1 MLRKQT
7 AFKQGGMLPSFPLG
21 KRLDFFFD
29 ASSIH
34 QPNMKNLR
42 SLPLRRCLIGLLL
55 LPLTAF
61 AQIGE
66 YLKKPDA
73 WYASK
78 EALSIAQNV
87 ISYQSDLG
95 GWPKNTV
102 KPTQPYRGAR
112 KDLRP
117 TFDNGA
123 TMDEMRLLAR
133 IHQAT
138 RDRDCATAF
147 QRGLHYIL
155 KAQYPNGGWPQSF
168 PLSTQYHRHITFN
181 DGSMVRVMMFVR
193 EVSTDRLYS
202 FVSLRD
208 RDQAARAWEKGLDC
222 ILRCQIRL
230 KGQLTVWCAQHDEIT
245 LAPRK
250 ARSYELPSLSGSES
264 VGITRLLMSIE
275 KPSPEV
281 ARAVDAAIAW
291 FERAAIR
298 GIRIQRIDDPKA
310 PRGRDHIIVRDPK
323 ARPLWA
329 RFYDLEDQ
337 QPMFCDRDGI
347 PKRNFSDLG
356 YERRNGYAWYG
367 NWAQNLVEKEYPR
380 WKKTHARIRR

>member
-1 MLRKQT
+1 MIPAWQLCPDCLSSSLHGDPHAQT
-7 AFKQGGMLPSFPLG
+7 HMNTH
-21 KRLDFFFD
+21 
-29 ASSIH
+29 ASTS
-34 QPNMKNLR
+34 LR
-42 SLPLRRCLIGLLL
+42 SLLIGLSL
-55 LPLTAF
+55 LPITAF
-61 AQIGE
+61 AQIGD
-66 YLKKPDA
+66 YLKKPSA
-73 WYASK
+73 WYSSK
-78 EALSIAQNV
+78 EARTIARNV

-102 KPTQPYRGAR
+102 KPTVEFRGHR

-202 FVSLRD
+202 FVDARD
-208 RDQAARAWEKGLDC
+208 RDRAEQAFAKGLDC

-230 KGQLTVWCAQHDEIT
+230 NGQLTVWCAQHDEIT
-245 LAPRK
+245 LEPRK
-250 ARSYELPSLSGSES
+250 ARSYELASLSGSES

-275 KPSPEV
+275 KPTPEV
-281 ARAVDAAIAW
+281 ARAVDAAVAW
-291 FERAAIR
+291 FERSAIR
-298 GIRIQRIDDPKA
+298 GIRIETIQDPKA
-310 PRGRDHIIVRDPK
+310 RGGKDRIVKRDPK

-329 RFYDLEDQ
+329 RFYDLKNQ
-337 QPMFCDRDGI
+337 RPMFCDRDGI
-347 PKRNFSDLG
+347 PKANFADIG
-356 YERRNGYAWYG
+356 HERRNGYSWYG
-367 NWAQNLVEKEYPR
+367 NWAQSLIEKEYPR
-380 WKKTHARIRR
+380 WKKTHARVRR

>member
-1 MLRKQT
+1 MIPAWQY
-7 AFKQGGMLPSFPLG
+7 LPDDLSSSVHGDPPA
-21 KRLDFFFD
+21 RTHMNAH
-29 ASSIH
+29 ASTS
-34 QPNMKNLR
+34 
-42 SLPLRRCLIGLLL
+42 LRRWLISFSL
-55 LPLTAF
+55 LPITAF
-61 AQIGE
+61 AQIGD
-66 YLKKPDA
+66 YLKKPDP
-73 WYASK
+73 WYSSK
-78 EALSIAQNV
+78 EALVIAHNV

-102 KPTQPYRGAR
+102 KPTEEFRGRR

-147 QRGLHYIL
+147 QRGLQYIL
-155 KAQYPNGGWPQSF
+155 NAQYPNGGWPQSL

-181 DGSMVRVMMFVR
+181 DGSMVRVMLFVR

-202 FVSLRD
+202 FVAARD
-208 RDQAARAWEKGLDC
+208 RDRAEQAFAKGLDC

-230 KGQLTVWCAQHDEIT
+230 NGQLTVWCAQHDEIT

-250 ARSYELPSLSGSES
+250 ARSYELASLSGSDS
-264 VGITRLLMSIE
+264 VGITRLLMSIK
-275 KPSPEV
+275 KPTPEV

-291 FERAAIR
+291 FEHAAIR
-298 GIRIQRIDDPKA
+298 GIRIQRIDDPKS
-310 PRGRDHIIVRDPK
+310 PSGRDHIIVRDPK

-329 RFYDLEDQ
+329 RFYDLKNQ
-337 QPMFCDRDGI
+337 RPMFCDRDGI
-347 PKRNFSDLG
+347 PKTNFADLG

-367 NWAQNLVEKEYPR
+367 NWAQNLIEKEYPR
-380 WKKTHARIRR
+380 WKKANAHVRR

>member
-1 MLRKQT
+1 
-7 AFKQGGMLPSFPLG
+7 
-21 KRLDFFFD
+21 
-29 ASSIH
+29 
-34 QPNMKNLR
+34 
-42 SLPLRRCLIGLLL
+42 
-55 LPLTAF
+55 
-61 AQIGE
+61 
-66 YLKKPDA
+66 
-73 WYASK
+73 
-78 EALSIAQNV
+78 
-87 ISYQSDLG
+87 
-95 GWPKNTV
+95 
-102 KPTQPYRGAR
+102 
-112 KDLRP
+112 
-117 TFDNGA
+117 
-123 TMDEMRLLAR
+123 
-133 IHQAT
+133 
-138 RDRDCATAF
+138 
-147 QRGLHYIL
+147 
-155 KAQYPNGGWPQSF
+155 
-168 PLSTQYHRHITFN
+168 
-181 DGSMVRVMMFVR
+181 MVRVMMFVR

-291 FERAAIR
+291 FVRAAIR
-298 GIRIQRIDDPKA
+298 GIRIQRIDAPKA
-310 PRGRDHIIVRDPK
+310 PRGGDHIIVRDPK
-323 ARPLWA
+323 ARPRWA
-329 RFYDLEDQ
+329 RFYDLENQ

-380 WKKTHARIRR
+380 WKKPHARVRR